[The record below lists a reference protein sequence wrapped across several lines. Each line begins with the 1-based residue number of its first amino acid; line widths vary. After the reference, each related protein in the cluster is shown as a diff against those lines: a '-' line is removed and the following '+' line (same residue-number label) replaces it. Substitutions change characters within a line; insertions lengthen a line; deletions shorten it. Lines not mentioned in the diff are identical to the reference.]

1 MHKVKV
7 MQPKGV
13 FFSTVC
19 SLSGVESSSS
29 NANNNNYSFQLGSDI
44 SGSQFNMSGI
54 DPPPNSLVST
64 SMMASYLGSGL
75 GGGSTAHNI
84 VGGANPPPNT
94 PAQVSK
100 LQQIMGRDIGG
111 SSYEPEYGNK
121 QTTISGSM
129 VRRRFID
136 QEKDNGP
143 EFSPMNEDHV
153 EEFNSLSL
161 QSDNAS
167 PTSLEHDGKSKFDK
181 YPDTLFDMDQ

>member
-1 MHKVKV
+1 
-7 MQPKGV
+7 
-13 FFSTVC
+13 
-19 SLSGVESSSS
+19 
-29 NANNNNYSFQLGSDI
+29 
-44 SGSQFNMSGI
+44 MSGI